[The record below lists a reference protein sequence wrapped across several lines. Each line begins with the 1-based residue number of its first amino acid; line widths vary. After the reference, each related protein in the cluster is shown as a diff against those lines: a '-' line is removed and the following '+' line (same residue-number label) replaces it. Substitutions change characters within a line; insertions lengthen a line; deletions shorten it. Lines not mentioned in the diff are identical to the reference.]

1 MARDDGKKS
10 DGMSL
15 IPSSRGRLLVWNA
28 TCVDT
33 LISHVSSTSGWPVR
47 QKASRGGNTH
57 STATTLRFGVETLG
71 PDAWLLQR
79 RYLIGWYLQRIIIA
93 IRGRVT

>member
-15 IPSSRGRLLVWNA
+15 IPSSRGRLLVWN
-28 TCVDT
+28 T

-79 RYLIGWYLQRIIIA
+79 RFLDRYLIGWYLQRIIIA